1 MIRSGFM
8 MFWQI
13 DRLRRDR
20 LCRIGDRGAFCIL
33 IEILRH
39 NIRTKY
45 HELWIGSGEI
55 IELQNCEIVT
65 VLNDHLAVTGF
76 QRYKWPVYLTDTRL
90 NFRAITHLDDNCF
103 SR

>member
-13 DRLRRDR
+13 WINDRLLRDR
-20 LCRIGDRGAFCIL
+20 LCRAFCIL

-65 VLNDHLAVTGF
+65 VLNDHLVTGF
-76 QRYKWPVYLTDTRL
+76 SDTYGP
-90 NFRAITHLDDNCF
+90 FTSPTQD
-103 SR
+103 